1 METSINK
8 AWKAKAKRTNP
19 NIYYSDKAIVNPK
32 ATELICRAIGM
43 VAMGIMRNC
52 EIIHSEDKTISA
64 HYDKQGN
71 SIYIFQKGEQLQF
84 NK

>member
-1 METSINK
+1 METTIKK
-8 AWKAKAKRTNP
+8 AWKAKARRTNP
-19 NIYYSDKAIVNPK
+19 DIYYSDKAITNTKYTDLACK
-32 ATELICRAIGM
+32 ALGR